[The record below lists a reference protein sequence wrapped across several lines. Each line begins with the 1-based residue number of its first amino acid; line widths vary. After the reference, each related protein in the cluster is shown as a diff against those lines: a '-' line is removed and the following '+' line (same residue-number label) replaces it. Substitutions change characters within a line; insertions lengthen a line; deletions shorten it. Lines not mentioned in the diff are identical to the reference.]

1 MKQGCLAP
9 DEAFLAIEDVL
20 PLFNPTVNFSRNLEL
35 YDACGHLPTKNH
47 PIVQEWVSSDRPE
60 NRYTNPRNV
69 EPSSTYPRR
78 PSGSIIASSIP
89 QAPSSLSEPKLSDRI
104 PSSLS
109 KTTILNA
116 PSSHS
121 VIIHQQSSNSPSS
134 AMAQCRELISEGS
147 GNKSKESPERYGIWP
162 IRVCRCIEGH
172 GKSKFREVAEPDVA
186 LLVLV
191 HVTLCYV
198 TRIPHI
204 LNAVSVSVI
213 LIRGT
218 LPFMPS
224 PSKQASSA
232 SQRFPPSAI
241 PKFRRQQFLSVS
253 TRGIKQLTPESREHV
268 SRWTSLCRIR
278 LTDVRCLHRLA
289 SYRPPKSVVQVPSSR
304 RAAVL
309 VALFVGRTGDLYV
322 LLSRYVSEARA
333 PLDRKINDTLY

>member
-134 AMAQCRELISEGS
+134 A
-147 GNKSKESPERYGIWP
+147 IWL
-162 IRVCRCIEGH
+162 
-172 GKSKFREVAEPDVA
+172 SA
-186 LLVLV
+186 
-191 HVTLCYV
+191 
-198 TRIPHI
+198 
-204 LNAVSVSVI
+204 
-213 LIRGT
+213 
-218 LPFMPS
+218 
-224 PSKQASSA
+224 ASS
-232 SQRFPPSAI
+232 SAKD
-241 PKFRRQQFLSVS
+241 PGTRAKKVLSDTEYDLS
-253 TRGIKQLTPESREHV
+253 EFADALKDMEN
-268 SRWTSLCRIR
+268 
-278 LTDVRCLHRLA
+278 
-289 SYRPPKSVVQVPSSR
+289 PSSGKLR
-304 RAAVL
+304 NQ
-309 VALFVGRTGDLYV
+309 V
-322 LLSRYVSEARA
+322 LLC
-333 PLDRKINDTLY
+333 